1 LADIASRKGLSTL
14 CFSLNPVPNPF
25 HTSSGRTEPEV
36 PFRNPSVFSSAIS
49 VLSDAARLKKNADPL
64 EIKIREIQAR
74 NVELEAYVKKIG
86 LNNDYLLLTAMD
98 RGDHRLRPLY
108 F

>member
-1 LADIASRKGLSTL
+1 M
-14 CFSLNPVPNPF
+14 
-25 HTSSGRTEPEV
+25 
-36 PFRNPSVFSSAIS
+36 FSSAIS

>member
-1 LADIASRKGLSTL
+1 M
-14 CFSLNPVPNPF
+14 
-25 HTSSGRTEPEV
+25 
-36 PFRNPSVFSSAIS
+36 FSSAIS

-86 LNNDYLLLTAMD
+86 LNNDYLLLMSMD
-98 RGDHRLRPLY
+98 REDHRLRPQY

>member
-1 LADIASRKGLSTL
+1 M
-14 CFSLNPVPNPF
+14 
-25 HTSSGRTEPEV
+25 
-36 PFRNPSVFSSAIS
+36 FSSAIS

-86 LNNDYLLLTAMD
+86 LNNDYLLLMAMD